1 MSSSMH
7 ICVTIFSTDSKFQ
20 PVSNFTELHAIILAA
35 RSYALLVEVKEVSH
49 TQHTCHHT
57 SPHCADST
65 KKPGPGAYS
74 PEKVT
79 VNKPSAPGFS
89 MGIRHSE
96 YVAPLIVEIHD

>member
-7 ICVTIFSTDSKFQ
+7 IRVTIFSTDQ
-20 PVSNFTELHAIILAA
+20 PVSNFTELHAVILAA
-35 RSYALLVEVKEVSH
+35 RSYALLVEIKEVSH
-49 TQHTCHHT
+49 TQHT